1 MVDDVG
7 HGAGNRRIHYARG
20 KTLGGSS
27 ARNYMIFHRSVSAEL
42 YTVICDYL
50 FRIKS

>member
-7 HGAGNRRIHYARG
+7 QGAGNRRIHYARG

-27 ARNYMIFHRSVSAEL
+27 ARNYMIFHRSVSADFFA
-42 YTVICDYL
+42 VICDYL
-50 FRIKS
+50 CRIKS